1 MKLTVTL
8 IVVLLLFTA
17 PAFSELT
24 SRLGE
29 IGQLEKHTYQLFIF
43 VLVLLAI
50 VAGLIVALQV
60 INEIH
65 RKDMCTQ
72 DEKIEAQ
79 QKQIEALQQ
88 EMEMYRQERIVRP

>member
-24 SRLGE
+24 SSE

-65 RKDMCTQ
+65 RKDMGTQ

-79 QKQIEALQQ
+79 QKQIDALQQ

>member
-1 MKLTVTL
+1 M
-8 IVVLLLFTA
+8 
-17 PAFSELT
+17 
-24 SRLGE
+24 
-29 IGQLEKHTYQLFIF
+29 
-43 VLVLLAI
+43 LVLLAI

-65 RKDMCTQ
+65 RKNMGTQ

-79 QKQIEALQQ
+79 QKQIDALQQ